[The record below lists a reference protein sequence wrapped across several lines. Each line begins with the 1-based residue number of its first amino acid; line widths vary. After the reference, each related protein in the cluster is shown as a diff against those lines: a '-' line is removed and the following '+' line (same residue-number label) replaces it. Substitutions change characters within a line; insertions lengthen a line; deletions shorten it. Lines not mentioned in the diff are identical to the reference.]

1 MLHNFLY
8 KKVNSNSK
16 FYFCK
21 LRVNLKVGIIKRASK
36 AYATIGITFGKWISP
51 LFVGLYLLTLRT
63 LNFLFMKLDWIFF
76 PLKLRK
82 KIEKPILIVGN
93 PRSGTTFIH
102 RFLSSNGIGSGSRL
116 YQLIFTSIT
125 LQKMIQPMLPLL
137 EKISPA
143 KFHSDDIHKTSL
155 DSLETD
161 DPSLLFRFFDGFFLY
176 AFILSW
182 AKEDLLD
189 WFQPTLRDN
198 SKRDFNWLETMWKRT
213 LISSKSDRIIG
224 KLFSISV
231 NIPAF
236 LKKFPDAKLLYM
248 IRDPLNVIPS
258 GLSLVTGV
266 LDSMFGF
273 WSFPEEKKQHYIK
286 RLYEALVELQIRFHD
301 DWVNG
306 RIDKT
311 KVCIV
316 QFDRMM
322 GDFDGLMDEILPFIE
337 HNPSEDFLNNIKL
350 TADAQRAY
358 KSNHKYDLS
367 KFGITEEQIK
377 KDCAVIYET
386 FLSDKIRIEI

>member
-1 MLHNFLY
+1 M
-8 KKVNSNSK
+8 KIGI
-16 FYFCK
+16 
-21 LRVNLKVGIIKRASK
+21 LKRIGK
-36 AYATIGITFGKWISP
+36 AYSVVGNTFGRWISP
-51 LFVGLYLLTLRT
+51 LFVGLYLLTLRAI
-63 LNFLFMKLDWIFF
+63 NFIFMKLDWLFF
-76 PLKLRK
+76 PFKLTK

-102 RFLSSNGIGSGSRL
+102 RYLAKNGVGSGSKL

-125 LQKMIQPMLPLL
+125 LQKLIRPILPLL

-143 KFHSDDIHKTSL
+143 KFHSDEIHKTSL

-182 AKEDLLD
+182 SKEDLID
-189 WFQPTLRDN
+189 WFKPAIRDN

-213 LISSKSDRIIG
+213 LISSKSERIVG

-236 LKKFPDAKLLYM
+236 LDKFPDAKLLYM

-258 GLSLVTGV
+258 GLSLITGV

-273 WSFPEEKKQHYIK
+273 WSFPEEKRQHYID
-286 RLYEALVELQIRFHD
+286 RLYKALVELQIRFHD
-301 DWVNG
+301 DWING
-306 RIDKT
+306 KIDK
-311 KVCIV
+311 KRVGIV

-322 GDFDGLMDEILPFIE
+322 NDFDGLMGEILPFIE
-337 HNPSEDFLNNIKL
+337 HKPSEDFLNSIKL
-350 TADAQRAY
+350 TADEQRAY
-358 KSNHKYDLS
+358 QSKHEYDLL
-367 KFGITEEQIK
+367 KFGITEEQIRV
-377 KDCAVIYET
+377 DCADIYKT
-386 FLSDKIRIEI
+386 FLSETIHVGK

>member
-1 MLHNFLY
+1 M
-8 KKVNSNSK
+8 
-16 FYFCK
+16 
-21 LRVNLKVGIIKRASK
+21 NLKVGILKRLSK
-36 AYATIGITFGKWISP
+36 AYKTIGITFGRWVSP

-63 LNFLFMKLDWIFF
+63 LNFFFMKLDWVFF
-76 PLKLRK
+76 GLKLRK
-82 KIEKPILIVGN
+82 KIEQPILIVGN

-102 RFLSSNGIGSGSRL
+102 RYLSSNKVATGAKL
-116 YQLIFTSIT
+116 YQLIFTSVI
-125 LQKMIQPMLPLL
+125 LQKLIKPILPIL
-137 EKISPA
+137 EKVSPA
-143 KFHSDDIHKTSL
+143 KFHSDEIHKTSL

-189 WFQPTLRDN
+189 WFQPKIRNN

-213 LISSKSDRIIG
+213 LVTSKSDRIVG

-231 NIPAF
+231 NVPAF
-236 LKKFPDAKLLYM
+236 LEKFPDAKLLYM

-273 WSFPEEKKQHYIK
+273 WNFPEEKRQHFIK
-286 RLYEALVELQIRFHD
+286 RLYRALVELQIRFHD
-301 DWVNG
+301 DWTNG
-306 RIDKT
+306 RIDKSR
-311 KVCIV
+311 VAIV

-322 GDFDGLMDEILPFIE
+322 SDFDGLMDEILPFIE
-337 HNPSEDFLNNIKL
+337 HNPSEDFLKNIKL
-350 TADAQRAY
+350 TANRQREY
-358 KSNHKYDLS
+358 QSKHKYDLS

-377 KDCAVIYET
+377 NDCAVIYST
-386 FLSDKIRIEI
+386 FLSKKIHVGR